1 VGSCLTQRPL
11 LCEIDTCKAIARR
24 LHSLACRQLSGRPA
38 ADMRRCR
45 GSKEKSVSFTSNT
58 TACGILSGTMARS
71 LCAPLSSIC
80 QVIYYLAHNAESPRP
95 MLALHTRCNTGNR
108 APLEICSTARNG
120 NDTAPL
126 LAPPWTWCIMSGGAG
141 LLEAE
146 RDRLQNAVLHLEESN
161 VQLRAAVAQEADSD
175 LREAVGVR
183 ALYGWPLPA
192 RQNLLRPLQATE
204 PVPQRK
210 DLRTYNSVRQC
221 YVE

>member
-1 VGSCLTQRPL
+1 
-11 LCEIDTCKAIARR
+11 
-24 LHSLACRQLSGRPA
+24 
-38 ADMRRCR
+38 
-45 GSKEKSVSFTSNT
+45 
-58 TACGILSGTMARS
+58 
-71 LCAPLSSIC
+71 
-80 QVIYYLAHNAESPRP
+80 
-95 MLALHTRCNTGNR
+95 
-108 APLEICSTARNG
+108 
-120 NDTAPL
+120 
-126 LAPPWTWCIMSGGAG
+126 MSGGAE